1 MNEPTC
7 PKCGY
12 IIDRWETVDESTDVD
27 IHRILCSG
35 GCRQCGTDYQWWE
48 VYVFSDIENL
58 EEVN

>member
-7 PKCGY
+7 PKCGH
-12 IIDRWETVDESTDVD
+12 IIDCWETVDETTDVD
-27 IHRILCSG
+27 AHRILCAG
-35 GCRQCGTDYQWWE
+35 GCSQCGTDYQWWE